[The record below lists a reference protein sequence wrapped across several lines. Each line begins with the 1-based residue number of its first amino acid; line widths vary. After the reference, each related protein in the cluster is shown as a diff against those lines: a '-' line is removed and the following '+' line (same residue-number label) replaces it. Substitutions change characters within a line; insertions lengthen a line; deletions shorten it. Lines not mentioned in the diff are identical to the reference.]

1 VAATATK
8 IPTTAAILVTA
19 PAPRIPPVP
28 ATENTTGTSTEN
40 YETYTWGNGYGGEE
54 PVVLDLAG
62 NGINIAKLTSSNT
75 FQDMTGSGFK
85 NRTAWAGAGNAVLFF
100 DPNDTNAITQAN
112 QIVFTDWDPTAST
125 DMQALLDVFDTD
137 HDGKL
142 DAGDVNFSKFKLMVT
157 NAEGTQSVQTPG
169 NLSMAA
175 DNAAHVK
182 RNRDNTRIGRARI
195 AQLLAA

>member
-1 VAATATK
+1 
-8 IPTTAAILVTA
+8 
-19 PAPRIPPVP
+19 
-28 ATENTTGTSTEN
+28 
-40 YETYTWGNGYGGEE
+40 
-54 PVVLDLAG
+54 
-62 NGINIAKLTSSNT
+62 
-75 FQDMTGSGFK
+75 MTGSGFK